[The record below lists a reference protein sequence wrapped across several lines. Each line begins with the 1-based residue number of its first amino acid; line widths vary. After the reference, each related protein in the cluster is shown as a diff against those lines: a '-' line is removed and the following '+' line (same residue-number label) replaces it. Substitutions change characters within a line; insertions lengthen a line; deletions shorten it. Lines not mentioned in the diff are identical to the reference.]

1 VYLAGVLVRP
11 PSIAELNQAIT
22 KLRELEQKLNTA
34 IARNMDVN
42 DAGELVSA
50 PAPAVPPGQPSE
62 TAPNARRMYKA
73 QADLVEKM
81 IESTLEVEID
91 RAKLN
96 WKTTTSLQSSP
107 NPSTSRQA
115 VTVTATVSSNSGTP
129 SGTVAFNEGS
139 TVLGTGTLSGGLAAM
154 SISTL
159 TVGSHS
165 IIAVYGGDSIYQ
177 GSTSSALTQTV
188 NTATTATVLQ
198 SSSNPS
204 TVGQP
209 VTLTATVSSIGGGAP
224 SGTVAFQEGS
234 TVLGTSTLSDGAAT
248 YSATSLRVGDN
259 TITAVYSGDAN
270 FQASISPALTQT
282 INPS

>member
-1 VYLAGVLVRP
+1 LGTAVLINGTWYKFQILLFSVVVAVALVVAGEGRLASFEIPATLLGILGLSQGVYLAGVLVRP

-50 PAPAVPPGQPSE
+50 PAPAAAVPPSQLSE

-107 NPSTSRQA
+107 NPSTNQQA

-139 TVLGTGTLSGGLAAM
+139 TVLGTATLSGGVAAI

-165 IIAVYGGDSIYQ
+165 IIAVYSGDSIYQ

-188 NTATTATVLQ
+188 NTTTTTTVLQ
-198 SSSNPS
+198 SSSNRARS
-204 TVGQP
+204 
-209 VTLTATVSSIGGGAP
+209 
-224 SGTVAFQEGS
+224 
-234 TVLGTSTLSDGAAT
+234 AA
-248 YSATSLRVGDN
+248 R
-259 TITAVYSGDAN
+259 
-270 FQASISPALTQT
+270 
-282 INPS
+282 